1 MNAHLLKKWFY
12 FRERLPA
19 HRWSLGASNGLLVQ
33 SMLRCRTPAGGRW
46 DTGSGLHC
54 LLIDFAGTVCPKGSS
69 FWQRLDV
76 CYSGQM
82 TWVQARFPRKERAR
96 CCPWDFLLF
105 LFFELCLPEEAVE
118 AETPWRGSRRPAYAQ
133 VCFPSIPLSSARVS
147 QV

>member
-46 DTGSGLHC
+46 DTCSGLHF
-54 LLIDFAGTVCPKGSS
+54 LLSDFAGTVRPKGSS

-96 CCPWDFLLF
+96 CCPWDFPSVSFSLSFVCLRRPLRPKPPGGVADDLPTHKF
-105 LFFELCLPEEAVE
+105 ASHLSHCLLPE
-118 AETPWRGSRRPAYAQ
+118 
-133 VCFPSIPLSSARVS
+133 
-147 QV
+147 